1 MIELNHFGTT
11 ASSALFD
18 WNADKQV
25 MYNGPFEF
33 RVSKQNS
40 IQLFVSLDLFLY
52 FYVFDSSRY

>member
-33 RVSKQNS
+33 RVSKQ
-40 IQLFVSLDLFLY
+40 ILFTFYLFR
-52 FYVFDSSRY
+52 FVFVFLCL